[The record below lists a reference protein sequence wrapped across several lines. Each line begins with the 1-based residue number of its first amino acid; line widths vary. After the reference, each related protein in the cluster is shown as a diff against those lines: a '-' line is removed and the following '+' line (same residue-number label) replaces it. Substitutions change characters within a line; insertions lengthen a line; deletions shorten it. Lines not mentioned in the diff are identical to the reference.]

1 MRLWHGVV
9 LTAVVLASV
18 AAFWLAREVSAQ
30 QSAQA
35 GATIAAQPMP
45 GWQPPA
51 PGGPF
56 VAPAQP
62 PAPGSPVAAP
72 AQPPAGPPP
81 LAVPTPPFAPPPNVA
96 ITANSEFVYLVWGNM
111 LLQFDARTLK
121 LLRRVPLRGE
131 FPREKP
137 EKLVPPEK
145 RQQKEERPGE

>member
-18 AAFWLAREVSAQ
+18 VAFRLAREVSAQ

-35 GATIAAQPMP
+35 GATIAAQPTP

-62 PAPGSPVAAP
+62 PA
-72 AQPPAGPPP
+72 GPPP
-81 LAVPTPPFAPPPNVA
+81 LAVPTHPFAPPPNVA

-137 EKLVPPEK
+137 EKLAPPEK